1 LFDLNAVLTKG
12 DMSGDVLLRRYDVVY
27 VPPSHIHEMNKAVL
41 YGIKNMMPVHSTS
54 VNAGF
59 TYLFGPASGSN

>member
-1 LFDLNAVLTKG
+1 
-12 DMSGDVLLRRYDVVY
+12 MSGDVLLRRYDVVY